1 MVSDNVMVYDS
12 VDVSAIPREA
22 KYVLGY
28 VDGIYANI
36 ELIKIRFPNAKII
49 TVTVTGYSRAMM
61 ADVERGAI
69 DTKTLKTWIAH
80 KYYTGPF
87 PVVYCSDNIKPVVS
101 YAIAYVY
108 KGQWAWW
115 AADWTGV
122 PHIVPTS
129 EATQY
134 ADSTML
140 KKDYDLSIATPS
152 LIAALFPEEPV
163 PENLAVKPKTYT
175 NFTLSQAVVT
185 VQLDGNG
192 NGWTDSPIS
201 PDSQIIS
208 VLPTT
213 AYPPQEKG
221 YVNVPR
227 FSGVSPNN
235 SLVFVGGVPH
245 GKFDMFVWYV

>member
-1 MVSDNVMVYDS
+1 MVSDNVTVYDS

-22 KYVLGY
+22 KYLLGY
-28 VDGIYANI
+28 VDGIYANV
-36 ELIKIRFPNAKII
+36 ELIKIRCPDAKII
-49 TVTVTGYSRAMM
+49 TVTVTGDSRAMM

-69 DTKTLKTWIAH
+69 DTNRLKDWIAN
-80 KYYTGPF
+80 KFYTGPF
-87 PVVYCSDNIKPVVS
+87 PVVYCSDDIKPVVS
-101 YAIAYVY
+101 YAIDSVY

-115 AADWTGV
+115 AADWTGT
-122 PHIVPTS
+122 PHLVPTS
-129 EATQY
+129 AATQY
-134 ADSTML
+134 ADSVIL
-140 KKDYDLSIATPS
+140 KKDYDLSIASAS
-152 LIAALFPEEPV
+152 LIAALFPGESV
-163 PENLAVKPKTYT
+163 SENLPVEPKSYR
-175 NFTLSQAVVT
+175 NFTLSQSVVT

-192 NGWTDSPIS
+192 NGWVDSPTS
-201 PDSQIIS
+201 PDSLIIS

-235 SLVFVGGVPH
+235 ALVFVGGVPH